1 MSTALETANIA
12 KTPHG
17 FEITDSRGEI
27 IANYETWE
35 QVADSFRSQ
44 DFSEEY
50 IAKRKADIDRGD
62 SAQIDET
69 DE

>member
-1 MSTALETANIA
+1 MNTGLETANIV

-17 FEITDSRGEI
+17 FEITDRRGEI

-35 QVADSFRSQ
+35 QVAGSFRQQ

-62 SAQIDET
+62 TVQIDET